1 MENNYLSITDPT
13 SEQFIA
19 LLQQA
24 IRLRYKLYLPEHVSR
39 CKQHV
44 IDSLQINK
52 TGGAEDYR
60 FIMRIFVFLTSREKP
75 PTMGEISLEL
85 NTPLSTATR
94 IIDWLVQ
101 SDIIERVSDPD
112 DRRIVRISMSNTG
125 HEFYQTFLDYNK
137 KRIEQLM
144 SHFSTDEQVQFLKTT
159 GKLLDLLLSDE
170 TN

>member
-1 MENNYLSITDPT
+1 MENDYLSITDPT
-13 SEQFIA
+13 SDQFIA
-19 LLQQA
+19 LLQQV
-24 IRLRYKLYLPEHVSR
+24 IRLRYKLYLPEHVGR

-44 IDSLQINK
+44 IDSLQKNK
-52 TGGAEDYR
+52 TGSAEDYR
-60 FIMRIFVFLTSREKP
+60 FIMRIIVFLTSREKP

-112 DRRIVRISMSNTG
+112 DRRIVRISISKTG